1 MTTLVPREPYTADE
15 LHRLYPK
22 ELALQQVQV
31 VSRSRAQLPIRFVI
45 LTSHSSSDMAGLAAN
60 WPYCNAAQ
68 HLRSV
73 IMSANDSWDELAYR
87 RRLETFD
94 ENDDSPVLSTG
105 PGRETDG
112 ICLPGELTDQG
123 RASTLALGQR
133 LRGLYVD
140 QLGFMPTV
148 LQDANHMYLRATP
161 IPRALES
168 VQQTFYGL
176 YPPSSRAAGFVSP
189 TIIQRQPSHETLFPN
204 EGACRRFAQL
214 SQAFAQRTADRWN
227 DTPDMAHLNKMF
239 GKWMPEDS
247 PTVKV
252 DGHPRLSGIMDTVN
266 STLAHPNETRLPKEF
281 YDKKGR
287 EIIDKIGVE
296 EWFSG
301 YMESKEYRQL
311 GIGGLMGD
319 VVSRMIEKTRAPT
332 SSNKDIQMAL
342 SGCHDTTLAAVLS
355 SMGAFQGEQ
364 WPPYTS
370 HIAIELFKDR
380 TISTAAQPAIT
391 TGSWWSS
398 LFPAKSILTPNG
410 SPRTPLSDLSES
422 DKQKLDGYYVRLR
435 YNDRAMKVP
444 GCRPAG
450 KHYGDDESL
459 CTLEAFKGIVDKFTP
474 KNWKQACGARLGE
487 NAFPESLEPAGV

>member
-1 MTTLVPREPYTADE
+1 MTTLIPRESYTPDE
-15 LHRLYPK
+15 LSRLYPK

-31 VSRSRAQLPIRFVI
+31 LLRHGSAAFSFRA
-45 LTSHSSSDMAGLAAN
+45 TTSSDNHVKAKDPPSLRDSRMSQD

-68 HLRSV
+68 QLRSV
-73 IMSANDSWDELAYR
+73 IMSANNSWDELAYR

-94 ENDDSPVLSTG
+94 ENDDSPVLSLG
-105 PGRETDG
+105 PRRETDG

-133 LRGLYVD
+133 LRRLYVD

-176 YPPSSRAAGFVSP
+176 YPPSSRAADFAPP
-189 TIIQRQPSHETLFPN
+189 TIVQRQPSHETLFPN

-227 DTPDMAHLNKMF
+227 ETEDMAHLNKLF
-239 GKWMPEDS
+239 GKWMPQDS
-247 PTVKV
+247 STVKV

-266 STLAHPNETRLPKEF
+266 STLAHPQETRLPKEF
-281 YDKKGR
+281 YDMKGR
-287 EIIDKIGVE
+287 AIIDKIGVE

-301 YMESKEYRQL
+301 YMESTEYRQL

-319 VVSRMIEKTRAPT
+319 VVSRLVEKTRAPA
-332 SSNKDIQMAL
+332 SSNSDVQMAL

-355 SMGAFQGEQ
+355 SMGAFTGEQ

-380 TISTAAQPAIT
+380 TVPTTAQPAIT
-391 TGSWWSS
+391 TGRSS
-398 LFPAKSILTPNG
+398 S
-410 SPRTPLSDLSES
+410 RTPLTMLSDS
-422 DKQKLDGYYVRLR
+422 DKQKLDGYYVRMR

-474 KNWKQACGARLGE
+474 KNWKQACGSRLGE
-487 NAFPESLEPAGV
+487 NAFPDTIEPAGI